1 MKIRTTLT
9 LKYTGVTATVF
20 LICMILIYWVS
31 ERTRSNTFFHDLK
44 SEAITKAHL
53 FLNNRADAATMQSI
67 YTNNKQF
74 INEVEVAVYTT
85 DFRMLYHDAIQNDI
99 VKEKPGNDPADT
111 PEKRKSNSTSGNTR
125 GSEWSIRSMAKTIS
139 SPQQLTTDMVIR
151 TWKNFRTRCACFSW
165 QGFPCFSEPDIC
177 WHGLP

>member
-31 ERTRSNTFFHDLK
+31 ERTRNNTFFHDLK

-99 VKEKPGNDPADT
+99 VKENR
-111 PEKRKSNSTSGNTR
+111 EM
-125 GSEWSIRSMAKTIS
+125 IRQILQKKEIELHIGKY
-139 SPQQLTTDMVIR
+139 QDMVIR

>member
-53 FLNNRADAATMQSI
+53 FLKYFFYES
-67 YTNNKQF
+67 
-74 INEVEVAVYTT
+74 
-85 DFRMLYHDAIQNDI
+85 
-99 VKEKPGNDPADT
+99 
-111 PEKRKSNSTSGNTR
+111 
-125 GSEWSIRSMAKTIS
+125 SMK
-139 SPQQLTTDMVIR
+139 
-151 TWKNFRTRCACFSW
+151 
-165 QGFPCFSEPDIC
+165 
-177 WHGLP
+177 

>member
-53 FLNNRADAATMQSI
+53 FLNNRADAATISPS
-67 YTNNKQF
+67 TP
-74 INEVEVAVYTT
+74 TT
-85 DFRMLYHDAIQNDI
+85 
-99 VKEKPGNDPADT
+99 
-111 PEKRKSNSTSGNTR
+111 SNSSMKWKWLFIPQTSGCFITTR
-125 GSEWSIRSMAKTIS
+125 YKMT
-139 SPQQLTTDMVIR
+139 L
-151 TWKNFRTRCACFSW
+151 
-165 QGFPCFSEPDIC
+165 
-177 WHGLP
+177 

>member
-74 INEVEVAVYTT
+74 KWKWLFIS
-85 DFRMLYHDAIQNDI
+85 Q
-99 VKEKPGNDPADT
+99 
-111 PEKRKSNSTSGNTR
+111 TSGCFITTR
-125 GSEWSIRSMAKTIS
+125 YKMT
-139 SPQQLTTDMVIR
+139 L
-151 TWKNFRTRCACFSW
+151 
-165 QGFPCFSEPDIC
+165 
-177 WHGLP
+177 

>member
-44 SEAITKAHL
+44 SEASTKAHL
-53 FLNNRADAATMQSI
+53 FLNNRADAAAMQSI

-74 INEVEVAVYTT
+74 INEVGVAVYTT
-85 DFRMLYHDAIQNDI
+85 DFRIL
-99 VKEKPGNDPADT
+99 
-111 PEKRKSNSTSGNTR
+111 
-125 GSEWSIRSMAKTIS
+125 
-139 SPQQLTTDMVIR
+139 
-151 TWKNFRTRCACFSW
+151 
-165 QGFPCFSEPDIC
+165 
-177 WHGLP
+177 